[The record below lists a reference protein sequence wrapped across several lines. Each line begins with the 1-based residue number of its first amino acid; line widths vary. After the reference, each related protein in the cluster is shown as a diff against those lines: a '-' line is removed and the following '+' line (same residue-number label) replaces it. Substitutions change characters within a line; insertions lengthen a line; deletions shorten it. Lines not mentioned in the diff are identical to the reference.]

1 MKWRAVVVA
10 GAMLTLL
17 GSTTAV
23 RPALAGAIDDSLE
36 NGQAVVI
43 GSIDRQGFELLHAYS
58 HYIEEG
64 PTAAEHYTVVV
75 LADRELA
82 PDLAQ
87 DLERLRAEGAAGK
100 LKAFVF
106 ELNDG
111 TGEFRTKELVGPQGF
126 ARTIP
131 GRVRWSKEEW
141 IDDRIIGS
149 IFFYQGT
156 QWGLSGPFKT
166 IIRLGAPL
174 DLDRSRGAFSGTGD
188 ETTLSHALVREWDD
202 GNSPYSTILLTD
214 RAVDWSSDPDPDN
227 TATWLASSGA
237 NGVVLVL
244 GNEDGELRHVSCHG
258 PGAGSPEIPE
268 VSWTR
273 EEWDDRVMR
282 GRFRSS
288 SSACGFD
295 VYFVATVR

>member
-1 MKWRAVVVA
+1 MRSRI
-10 GAMLTLL
+10 LTWGGLL
-17 GSTTAV
+17 LASTMTLV
-23 RPALAGAIDDSLE
+23 SPRPAAAGAIDDSLE
-36 NGQAVVI
+36 FGQAVVL

-58 HYIEEG
+58 HYVEEG

-87 DLERLRAEGAAGK
+87 DLPRLRAEGAAGR

-111 TGEFRTKELVGPQGF
+111 TGDFRTKELIGPQGF
-126 ARTIP
+126 ARSIV
-131 GRVRWSKEEW
+131 GRVTWSKEEW

-156 QWGLSGPFKT
+156 QWGLSGPFKS

-174 DLDRSRGAFSGTGD
+174 DADRSRGSFAGAGD
-188 ETTLSHALVREWDD
+188 ATILTHARVREWDD

-214 RAVDWSSDPDPDN
+214 REVDWSSDPDPDN
-227 TATWLASSGA
+227 TVTWLASSGA

-258 PGAGSPEIPE
+258 AGAGNPEISE

-282 GRFRSS
+282 GRFKST

>member
-10 GAMLTLL
+10 GAMFTLL

-43 GSIDRQGFELLHAYS
+43 GSVDRQGFELLHAYS

-268 VSWTR
+268 VAWTR